1 MDGIFDWSAGRLV
14 ALAVDV
20 AAFDSRSSDQGGVA
34 VRPVVP
40 AVVGVLLTVR
50 QGAFRNVRAVVSLV
64 AVAIDHTTAGQ
75 EPTLFLMVPG
85 QDAAPVTDGRF
96 VAWLVPGEDDP
107 LHRDVYAAALT
118 DRRPVPLSTGPAK
131 RAGLDLSDGV
141 AVWSEG
147 ELCESCPS
155 DIVGFRIETGE
166 RLAIAAT
173 EADETAPAIW
183 GRWVAWLSSDGRRQR
198 LMLRDLNTNLAPET
212 LAQADTAGNQVIGP
226 PRVQSGL
233 VVWLEATSESASGEE
248 TWDWRLLA
256 RRVAADEEPMVV
268 AEGESTP
275 YLPEY
280 AVGGETV
287 VYTAGEELH
296 AVDIKTGQA
305 RALAGPVTDEF
316 PPTTDGQYVFWG
328 RVSPDQPDQVDILG
342 FDLAAISLFNVTIN
356 TGTNRV
362 PIAKEGTL
370 AWQRAVGDVV
380 EIHVARIADVLP
392 SAPRPDPGT
401 SSEEWVYFP
410 QTGHYLA
417 NGFLAFWKR
426 HGGLEVFGY
435 PLTEEFSEWDPDS
448 GKLRTVQYFERA
460 RLAYYPE
467 HAGTTL
473 EVQLGRVGVE
483 EAATWGFLESRAF
496 RSFLADSQDDPS
508 CVFFPETGH
517 HVCGAFLTYWQNHGL
532 DLGDPGVS
540 KRESLAL
547 FGYPIS
553 EVFTDPVSGLTVQ
566 YFERARFE
574 WHPDD
579 NDRYRVMLGR
589 LGVTLL
595 AEHGW
600 RGQAQPAP

>member
-1 MDGIFDWSAGRLV
+1 MLLLL
-14 ALAVDV
+14 LA
-20 AAFDSRSSDQGGVA
+20 ATLA
-34 VRPVVP
+34 
-40 AVVGVLLTVR
+40 AVVTDRTV
-50 QGAFRNVRAVVSLV
+50 AS
-64 AVAIDHTTAGQ
+64 Q
-75 EPTLFLMVPG
+75 EPTLLLAIPG

-107 LHRDVYAAALT
+107 LRRDVYAAALA
-118 DRRPVPLSTGPAK
+118 DRRPMPLSTGPAK
-131 RAGLDLSDGV
+131 RAGLDLSEGL

-147 ELCESCPS
+147 ELCARCPA
-155 DIVGFRIETGE
+155 DIVGIRIETGE
-166 RLAIAAT
+166 RLVVAAT

-198 LMLRDLNTNLAPET
+198 LMLRDLNTNRAPDT
-212 LAQADTAGNQVIGP
+212 LAQAEAAGNQVIGP

-233 VVWLEATSESASGEE
+233 VVWLQATARSTGGEE

-256 RRVAADEEPMVV
+256 RHVAADEEPMVV
-268 AEGESTP
+268 AEGDATS

-280 AVGGETV
+280 AVGVETV
-287 VYTAGEELH
+287 VYTAGEELI
-296 AVDIKTGQA
+296 AVDLKTGQA
-305 RALAGPVTDEF
+305 RTLANPVTGSF
-316 PPTTDGQYVFWG
+316 SPTTDGQYVFWG
-328 RVSPDQPDQVDILG
+328 RVPPEKPDQIDILG
-342 FDLAAISLFNVTIN
+342 FDLATTSMFNVTVN
-356 TGTNRV
+356 TGVNRT
-362 PIAKEGTL
+362 PIIKEGTL
-370 AWQRAVGDVV
+370 AWQRTMGDAV
-380 EIHVARIADVLP
+380 EIHVARVNDVLP

-401 SSEEWVYFP
+401 SSDEWVYFP
-410 QTGHYLA
+410 ETGHYLA
-417 NGFLAFWKR
+417 HGFLAFWKR
-426 HGGLEVFGY
+426 HGGLEIFGY

-448 GKLRTVQYFERA
+448 GQLRTVQYFERA

-467 HAGTTL
+467 HAGTPL

-483 EAATWGFLESRAF
+483 QAATWGFLESRAF

-517 HVCGAFLTYWQNHGL
+517 RVCGAFLVYWQNHGL

-579 NDRYRVMLGR
+579 KDRYRVMLGR

-595 AEHGW
+595 AQRGW